1 QVLPRQARG
10 RGHGRNPLD
19 ERGVPSL
26 RCGYLPLHRLCRPV
40 GARARLRAADAGER
54 AQAFLAS
61 LHLRLPAPGRG
72 QGPRMVAPAGFRQA
86 RGRARGPH
94 FHPRPRQ
101 GEGGRTG
108 RRGRVFLL
116 CPGGR
121 AMSETGTR
129 DAIARAF
136 AAFNASDLDGLTSC
150 FTEDVAHDMP
160 GGGREIGRDRLRW
173 RLAEMARHFRAE
185 AADIAIM
192 TAPGGFRAAAEFT
205 LRGTYL
211 ATLEGFP
218 AARGQAFR

>member
-1 QVLPRQARG
+1 
-10 RGHGRNPLD
+10 
-19 ERGVPSL
+19 
-26 RCGYLPLHRLCRPV
+26 
-40 GARARLRAADAGER
+40 
-54 AQAFLAS
+54 
-61 LHLRLPAPGRG
+61 
-72 QGPRMVAPAGFRQA
+72 
-86 RGRARGPH
+86 
-94 FHPRPRQ
+94 
-101 GEGGRTG
+101 
-108 RRGRVFLL
+108 
-116 CPGGR
+116 
-121 AMSETGTR
+121 MSETGTR

-218 AARGQAFR
+218 AARGQAFRLSAGVFLDVEDDGLISRITVCCDRARLAAALAG